1 MKKIVITG
9 GPCVGKTTTINL
21 LKDKGIHVIDEVPRD
36 IIASE
41 QRKKIENPLYNAIVP
56 WTNIDEFQ
64 KLVIAE
70 QLKRENSIPEDTSAV
85 LLDRS
90 LVDIFGYCKV
100 AGINPPAE
108 LFSLVKNAGY
118 DKVIFLE
125 QLNNYAT
132 DSERKE
138 DLVMAKKI
146 HDEILNSYR
155 ELGFPIIVV
164 PAFDGKAKE
173 RAEFVKKHLI

>member
-21 LKDKGIHVIDEVPRD
+21 LKNTGIHVIDEVPRD
-36 IIASE
+36 IIAQE
-41 QRKKIENPLYNAIVP
+41 QKKQSQTPSHAPILP
-56 WTNIDEFQ
+56 WTNINEFQ

-70 QLKRENSIPEDTSAV
+70 QLLRESSIPKDTHTI

-100 AGINPPAE
+100 AGINPPKE
-108 LFSLVKNAGY
+108 LLSLVKTAKY

-125 QLNNYAT
+125 QLNSYAT
-132 DSERKE
+132 DEQRKE
-138 DLVMAKKI
+138 DPILAKKVHNAI
-146 HDEILNSYR
+146 LDAYKEI
-155 ELGFPIIVV
+155 GIPIVIVA
-164 PAFDGKAKE
+164 PFDGKTKE
-173 RAEFVKKHLI
+173 RADFVKKHL